1 MRPLLWG
8 SSKTV
13 AYVEKQL
20 RSGRVVLAGGDT
32 VLGLLAELSEK
43 GYAKLDSI
51 KNRSKKPYLILVE
64 NQQKA
69 LNLIEKDDSKIC
81 QIEKIMNVCWPGPV
95 TLIFKAKATILPCIK
110 SPEGN
115 VAIRVPDHAGLLQL
129 LERFDGLFSTSANCA
144 GGPVPNS
151 IEEVDESIMR
161 SVVCV
166 VLNDD
171 NAESILPSTI
181 IDCTGEKII
190 VVREGA
196 FPTEKLI
203 SILSSE

>member
-95 TLIFKAKATILPCIK
+95 TLIFKAK
-110 SPEGN
+110 
-115 VAIRVPDHAGLLQL
+115 
-129 LERFDGLFSTSANCA
+129 
-144 GGPVPNS
+144 
-151 IEEVDESIMR
+151 
-161 SVVCV
+161 
-166 VLNDD
+166 
-171 NAESILPSTI
+171 
-181 IDCTGEKII
+181 
-190 VVREGA
+190 
-196 FPTEKLI
+196 
-203 SILSSE
+203 